1 LPTYNFGLYFRGIF
15 ITLSGHTPLTAYLG
29 ELAALTTAL
38 CWSFTAIF
46 FTLAGRAVGS
56 VMVNRLRLLLALIF
70 LILTHWLL
78 LARPLP
84 LTAEPERWFWLGLS
98 GIIGLVLGDAFL
110 FQAYVWVGPR
120 LGMLMMS
127 LVPVLSTLTAWV
139 FLGETLAFSQLAGIL
154 LTVGGI
160 AWVIFER
167 SGPAKDQTEARHY
180 VWGILFGLG
189 AATGQA
195 LGLITAKKGLG
206 GDFPALSGNLIRM
219 LTAAGVM
226 WTFTLVQGQARPT
239 MQRLL
244 DSPRAARLIVG
255 GAFTGPFIGVWL
267 SLVAIQLTHIGIAS
281 TLMALPPVFLLPI
294 GYFVFKEQITWR
306 AVAGTV
312 VAMSGVAVL
321 FLV

>member
-1 LPTYNFGLYFRGIF
+1 L
-15 ITLSGHTPLTAYLG
+15 TPYLG

-56 VMVNRLRLLLALIF
+56 VIMNRLRLLLALLF
-70 LILTHWLL
+70 LTLTHWLL
-78 LARPLP
+78 LSEPWP
-84 LTAEPERWFWLGLS
+84 FTAEPERWFWLGLS
-98 GIIGLVLGDAFL
+98 GIIGLVLGDALL
-110 FQAYVWVGPR
+110 FQAYILIGPR

-139 FLGETLAFSQLAGIL
+139 YLGETLTWRQLSGVL

-167 SGPAKDQTEARHY
+167 SGPAKDQSEASRY
-180 VWGILFGLG
+180 FWGTLFGLG

-206 GDFPALSGNLIRM
+206 GDFPALSGNVIRM
-219 LTAAGVM
+219 LTAASVM
-226 WTFTLVQGQARPT
+226 WTFTLVRGQARPT
-239 MQRLL
+239 IQRLL
-244 DSPRAARLIVG
+244 SSPRAIKFITG

-267 SLVAIQLTHIGIAS
+267 SLVAIQLTKVGIAS
-281 TLMALPPVFLLPI
+281 TLMALPPVLLLPI
-294 GYFVFKEQITWR
+294 GYFVFKERITWR

-312 VAMSGVAVL
+312 AAMSGVAIL
-321 FLV
+321 LLL